1 MKKYLAMILALVM
14 ALSLVACGDKKDD
27 SADNSDGD
35 TASGRVYWL
44 NFKPEAD
51 GTLQKVAAMYT
62 EKTGVP
68 VTVVTAASGTYN
80 ETLTAEMDKSAPPTL
95 FVVGNQAAVDT
106 WGDYCSYTNSY
117 GTLPPESYSSVSIA
131 DEQEAYRAVSELY
144 QNGHRRIAVLTAAP
158 DDSSISQLRYLGYQR
173 ALRDFGLTEHPED
186 LICAED
192 FTIANAYA
200 AMQKRLRSPAD
211 FTAVFAIADDM
222 AIGAMRA
229 LRESGRSIPEDCSVI
244 AIDGISVSEYIHP
257 MLTTLCQP
265 MTAMGKASVE
275 ILLDIIEGRGVHRH
289 VTLPTALRE
298 GASVRQLKH

>member
-51 GTLQKVAAMYT
+51 ETLQKVAAMYT

-106 WGDYCSYTNSY
+106 WGDYCYDLSGTAVANELNTDAYNLYDADGKLCSIGYCYECYGIIVNEDLLEKAGYTLGDITNFE
-117 GTLPPESYSSVSIA
+117 TLKAVAEDIHA
-131 DEQEAYRAVSELY
+131 RASEL
-144 QNGHRRIAVLTAAP
+144 GFDAFP
-158 DDSSISQLRYLGYQR
+158 SSSMSDDSSWKQLALHRPPREPRVLLRVRGRSRRLEGMPVFHQGYLHAELQEPVGSVHQQQR
-173 ALRDFGLTEHPED
+173 
-186 LICAED
+186 
-192 FTIANAYA
+192 
-200 AMQKRLRSPAD
+200 
-211 FTAVFAIADDM
+211 
-222 AIGAMRA
+222 
-229 LRESGRSIPEDCSVI
+229 RESC
-244 AIDGISVSEYIHP
+244 
-257 MLTTLCQP
+257 
-265 MTAMGKASVE
+265 
-275 ILLDIIEGRGVHRH
+275 
-289 VTLPTALRE
+289 
-298 GASVRQLKH
+298 

>member
-51 GTLQKVAAMYT
+51 EALQKVAAMYT

-106 WGDYCSYTNSY
+106 WGDYCYDLS
-117 GTLPPESYSSVSIA
+117 GTCSKRPATRLATSRTLRLSRPSLRTSTLVLPSSAS
-131 DEQEAYRAVSELY
+131 
-144 QNGHRRIAVLTAAP
+144 TP
-158 DDSSISQLRYLGYQR
+158 
-173 ALRDFGLTEHPED
+173 
-186 LICAED
+186 
-192 FTIANAYA
+192 
-200 AMQKRLRSPAD
+200 SP
-211 FTAVFAIADDM
+211 
-222 AIGAMRA
+222 
-229 LRESGRSIPEDCSVI
+229 P
-244 AIDGISVSEYIHP
+244 
-257 MLTTLCQP
+257 
-265 MTAMGKASVE
+265 
-275 ILLDIIEGRGVHRH
+275 
-289 VTLPTALRE
+289 LP
-298 GASVRQLKH
+298 